1 MQVKG
6 SPVQPPW
13 ASSGGRNPDN
23 QFLGLVERTVIGVNN
38 VYFDIA
44 AKLRDRFWEERNLF
58 DVINHALSEN
68 YRLHKVQP
76 LRGGTYLP
84 KEWMTNTT
92 KLSIAV
98 VPVIPPSGDGNLM
111 FDRLEAPLRPRQG
124 MGPTIESA
132 LLAANLRLSGIV
144 PEAGTNTAQL
154 LVPRNAPGL
163 SGEVVA
169 LLVQL
174 GEWDTDRKAMM
185 RTVRDVL
192 TQTTTITSTGSGP
205 VMSNPSN
212 LALALTVMPVLEKFL
227 PHEAHPLPTRRLLD
241 LIDQEQARLAMS
253 NVDMATYLPATVR
266 LAKYDETFNPTN
278 AKKGTP
284 RG

>member
-6 SPVQPPW
+6 TPVQPPW

-44 AKLRDRFWEERNLF
+44 AKLRDRFWEERNMF
-58 DVINHALSEN
+58 DVINHALAEN

-84 KEWMTNTT
+84 KAWMTNAA

-98 VPVIPPSGDGNLM
+98 VPSLPSSGDGNLM
-111 FDRLEAPLRPRQG
+111 FDRLEAPRQG
-124 MGPTIESA
+124 GGLPFESG
-132 LLAANLRLSGIV
+132 LLAANLRLTGV
-144 PEAGTNTAQL
+144 PDAGTNTAQL

-278 AKKGTP
+278 PKKGTP

>member
-6 SPVQPPW
+6 TPVQPPW

-44 AKLRDRFWEERNLF
+44 AKLRDRFWAERNMF
-58 DVINHALSEN
+58 DVINHALAEN

-84 KEWMTNTT
+84 PAWMTTPT
-92 KLSIAV
+92 KVSIAV
-98 VPVIPPSGDGNLM
+98 VPSLPSSGDGNLM

-132 LLAANLRLSGIV
+132 LLAANLRLSGV
-144 PEAGTNTAQL
+144 MSEGVNTAQL

-192 TQTTTITSTGSGP
+192 TQTTTITNTGSGP

-266 LAKYDETFNPTN
+266 LAKFDETTN